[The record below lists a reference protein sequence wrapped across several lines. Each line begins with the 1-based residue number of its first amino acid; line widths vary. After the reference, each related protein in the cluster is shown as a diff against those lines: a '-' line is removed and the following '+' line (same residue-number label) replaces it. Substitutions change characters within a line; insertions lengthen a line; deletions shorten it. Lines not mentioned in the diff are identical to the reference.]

1 MDQMA
6 QSIKNG
12 DQNEDEIEQ
21 MLTQLV
27 YLMKISMQ
35 KAVLDFQQNST
46 LQIEKIETFLQTYK
60 H

>member
-6 QSIKNG
+6 QSVKNG
-12 DQNEDEIEQ
+12 DPNEDEIEQ

>member
-1 MDQMA
+1 MA

>member
-1 MDQMA
+1 MA
-6 QSIKNG
+6 HSVKNG
-12 DQNEDEIEQ
+12 DPNEDEIEQ

-27 YLMKISMQ
+27 HLMKISMQ